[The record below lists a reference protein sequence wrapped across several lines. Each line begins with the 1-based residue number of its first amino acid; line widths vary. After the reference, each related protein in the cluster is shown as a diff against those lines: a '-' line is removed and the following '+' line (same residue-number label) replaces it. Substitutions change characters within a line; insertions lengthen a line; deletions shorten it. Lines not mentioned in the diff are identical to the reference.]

1 MQPIALVTSC
11 RRPAL
16 PAIAWCEE
24 SRDVGLGEVE
34 GGFWRRP
41 QTAPRRGLSCGAQVL
56 ARRLVQ
62 EVAVYGWE
70 VPNAPLF
77 KRFATVGAMLASPG
91 VPLHPGSRPSTSIS
105 RCLIS

>member
-1 MQPIALVTSC
+1 MDATYRSRYVMP
-11 RRPAL
+11 PAA

-56 ARRLVQ
+56 ARRIAQ
-62 EVAVYGWE
+62 EVVVYCWE
-70 VPNAPLF
+70 VPNAPFF
-77 KRFATVGAMLASPG
+77 KGSTVDVMLAAPG
-91 VPLHPGSRPSTSIS
+91 C
-105 RCLIS
+105 RCAPVRRRARRLAAV